1 MVVPSDVPSV
11 FLEIPRVAVVL
22 PIWKKAL
29 GSTNR
34 VPYLLRKNS
43 FFFFMSLLVCDLH
56 EIPLSVFL
64 EYKYSV

>member
-11 FLEIPRVAVVL
+11 FLEMPRVAVVL
-22 PIWKKAL
+22 PIWKKAV

-34 VPYLLRKNS
+34 VPYLLRKN
-43 FFFFMSLLVCDLH
+43 FFFMSLFVCNLH

-64 EYKYSV
+64 QCEYSV